1 MTYLSKSDFKV
12 AQTCPTKLYY
22 KKNKYTSQKDGN
34 DYLALL
40 ADGGFMIGKLAQLL
54 YPEGKDIIEGPGQ
67 QNQAIKETERLLAEN
82 ENITL
87 FEPAILVNNQLVRID
102 ILVKKGNHFQLIE
115 VKSKSYNSDG
125 LADSKLKAAKTPY
138 WLSGGFR
145 PYLEDVAY
153 QKQVL
158 QEKFPEATISAY
170 LLMPDKSK
178 INEHENL
185 INWFVLNK
193 KENNTIVEFTGTE
206 EDAAQLRLSNFMGLE
221 CVDEEIELIK
231 AEIKIASKKYIDSL
245 LIATKITPS
254 ISFKCRDCEYRIND
268 EKSGFNECWGRLAE
282 PKPHILDLGQ
292 LGNVNKKDNTI
303 NELILAGKT
312 ALSDVPL
319 ESVLRESNPFYNDRP
334 FFQLACKEEFIL
346 DGFEEAIQNIQFP
359 LHFIDFE
366 TCQMAVP
373 FHAGMRPFQNVIFQ
387 WSCHTLHKDGRLV
400 HSEWLNTDDKFPNIE
415 CAVALKAC
423 LGDIGTVMTW
433 SPYENTQLKAIK
445 ETLVEMEGFDSKLK
459 NWLIDIIEDKERDAN
474 RILDMN
480 KLAGK
485 FYFHPLMGGRT
496 SIKVVLPSVLQGT
509 QSEKIKNWL
518 SKENLLGESE
528 NGILD
533 PYKLLEKRIIDE
545 TRNQVVNVK
554 NGGDAMVA
562 YRDMLYG
569 ISKNNPAAKQAY
581 NKALK
586 QYCKLD
592 TLAMVVIWEHWQDLI
607 SGKDRIISREEI
619 VATIKK
625 LK

>member
-1 MTYLSKSDFKV
+1 MIYLSKSDFKV

-22 KKNKYTSQKDGN
+22 KKNKYPSQKDGN

-54 YPEGKDIIEGPGQ
+54 YPEGKDIIEGRGQ
-67 QNQAIKETERLLAEN
+67 QNQAIQETERLLAEN

-125 LADSKLKAAKTPY
+125 LADSKLKGAKTPY

-158 QEKFPEATISAY
+158 QEKFPEATVSAY

-193 KENNTIVEFTGTE
+193 KEDNTILEFTGTE

-312 ALSDVPL
+312 ALSDVPI
-319 ESVLRESNPFYNDRP
+319 EAVLRESNPFYNDRP

-387 WSCHTLHKDGRLV
+387 WSCHTLHEDGRLV

-459 NWLIDIIEDKERDAN
+459 NWLIDIIEDKERDDN

-496 SIKVVLPSVLQGT
+496 SIKVVLPSVLQAT
-509 QSEKIKNWL
+509 QSEKIRNWL
-518 SKENLLGESE
+518 NDENLLGMSE
-528 NGILD
+528 NGITD
-533 PYKLLEKRIIDE
+533 PYKLLEKRIVE
-545 TRNQVVNVK
+545 NTKNQVVTVK

-569 ISKNNPAAKQAY
+569 VSKDNPAAKQAY
-581 NKALK
+581 NEALK

-592 TLAMVVIWEHWQDLI
+592 TLAMVVIWQHWQYLI
-607 SGKDRIISREEI
+607 QANEQIKSREEI
-619 VATIKK
+619 IANTKN
-625 LK
+625 